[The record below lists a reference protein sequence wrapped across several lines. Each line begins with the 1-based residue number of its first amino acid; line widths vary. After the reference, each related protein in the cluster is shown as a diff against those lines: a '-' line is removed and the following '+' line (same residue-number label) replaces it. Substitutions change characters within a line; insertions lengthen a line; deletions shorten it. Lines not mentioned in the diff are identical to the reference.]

1 MKTIN
6 FAHADTHG
14 FTGDSM
20 EIATVVIVDGDLRV
34 VSLEEVS

>member
-1 MKTIN
+1 VKPVS

-20 EIATVVIVDGDLRV
+20 EIARVVIVDGNLRV